1 MAIHS
6 HVFLQELYF
15 GGPVFLPTLFYTPSR
30 EGCGKSSSRL
40 LPAVL
45 PQLRPFAAGVYC
57 SVKPEEKGTGSLS
70 FLKPASPFSS
80 GICPC
85 QEPRNVILMIPVL
98 SSIFLFS
105 LSNMSKFIYISEES
119 KDSPERGETSAQ
131 QSSNAFFTWNLY
143 LL

>member
-45 PQLRPFAAGVYC
+45 PQLGPFAAGVYC
-57 SVKPEEKGTGSLS
+57 SVKPQENKGTGSLS

-85 QEPRNVILMIPVL
+85 QEPRNVILMISVL

-131 QSSNAFFTWNLY
+131 QSSNAFFT
-143 LL
+143 